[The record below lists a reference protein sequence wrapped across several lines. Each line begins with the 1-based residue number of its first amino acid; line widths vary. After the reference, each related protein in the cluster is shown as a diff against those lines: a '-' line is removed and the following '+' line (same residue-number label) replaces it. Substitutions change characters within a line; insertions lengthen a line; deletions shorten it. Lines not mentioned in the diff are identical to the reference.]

1 MKRVYLAVALAMVS
15 LAGYG
20 QTDDKGYEEGKW
32 VLKGITG
39 INMSQTAVSNW
50 SAGGENSLAGNAYLN
65 GSLTHK
71 SGHWLWI
78 NNLGL
83 DYGLTKTKSLGVQK
97 TSDKIAFSTQLGYKA
112 SEKWYYTAMADL
124 NTQFYKGY
132 NYPDKSHYISK
143 FFAPAYSN
151 VSLGMDFRPK
161 SNYSL
166 YLSPLAGKLT
176 FVEDDYLANEGAFGV
191 DPGDR
196 FKAELGAYI
205 KAKAEQKIMENV
217 DLITSVD
224 FFTPY
229 DKQIGNV
236 DVNWDVLVNMKINKY
251 LSATLNTTLKYDNDV
266 KTINDDGEKHGAKVQ
281 FKEVLGIG
289 VAYNF

>member
-1 MKRVYLAVALAMVS
+1 MKRVCLAVALAMGS
-15 LAGYG
+15 IAGYG
-20 QTDDKGYEEGKW
+20 QTDNKGYEEGKW

-112 SEKWYYTAMADL
+112 SEKWFYTAMADL

-176 FVEDDYLANEGAFGV
+176 FVEDDYLADEGAFGV
-191 DPGDR
+191 DPGDH

-229 DKQIGNV
+229 DKQFGNV
-236 DVNWDVLVNMKINKY
+236 DVNWDVLINMKINKY

-266 KTINDDGEKHGAKVQ
+266 KTINDDGEKRGAKVQ

>member
-1 MKRVYLAVALAMVS
+1 MKRVCLAVALAMGS
-15 LAGYG
+15 IAGYG
-20 QTDDKGYEEGKW
+20 QTDNKGYEEGKW

-112 SEKWYYTAMADL
+112 SEKWFYTAMADL

-176 FVEDDYLANEGAFGV
+176 FVEDDYLADEGAFGV
-191 DPGDR
+191 DPGDH

-236 DVNWDVLVNMKINKY
+236 DVNWDVLINMKINKY

-266 KTINDDGEKHGAKVQ
+266 KNINDDGEKHGAKVQ

>member
-1 MKRVYLAVALAMVS
+1 MGS
-15 LAGYG
+15 LADYS

-50 SAGGENSLAGNAYLN
+50 SAGGENSFAGNAYLN

-71 SGHWLWI
+71 SGNWLWI
-78 NNLGL
+78 SNLGL
-83 DYGLTKTKSLGVQK
+83 DYGLTKTKSQGVQK
-97 TSDKIAFSTQLGYKA
+97 TSDKIAFSTQLGYQA

-151 VSLGMDFRPK
+151 ISLGMDFRPK

-166 YLSPLAGKLT
+166 YLSPIAGKLT
-176 FVEDDYLANEGAFGV
+176 FVEDDYLSKEGAFGV

-196 FKAELGAYI
+196 FRAEIGAYI

-217 DLITSVD
+217 NLITSVD

-229 DKQIGNV
+229 DKQFGNV
-236 DVNWDVLVNMKINKY
+236 DVNWDVLINMKINKY

-266 KTINDDGEKHGAKVQ
+266 KTFNDEGEKHGAKVQ